1 MQRSCLHAISALAMV
16 VAATLAVPTGKVA
29 YAHGDEHETAY
40 GKPGDPKK
48 PGRIVQV
55 VMREQD
61 GKMIFIPN
69 TLRIRKGEQV
79 RFQLRNIGEI
89 DHEFV
94 VGTLEENLKHM
105 KEMQKNPD
113 MEHDDPNA
121 KRLKPKTNGE
131 IVWQFT
137 KAGTFDFSC
146 MIPGHREAGMF
157 GTIVVE

>member
-1 MQRSCLHAISALAMV
+1 MQRSYLRTISVLAMV
-16 VAATLAVPTGKVA
+16 VAATLAADMGKVA
-29 YAHGDEHETAY
+29 YAHGGDQETAY

-48 PGRIVQV
+48 PARIVQI

-94 VGTLEENLKHM
+94 VGTLEGNLKHM
-105 KEMQKNPD
+105 KEMEKNPD

-121 KRLKPKTNGE
+121 KRLKPKANGE
-131 IVWQFT
+131 IVWAFT